1 MTAETEETQI
11 LKHYQYIYIR
21 QLDLIQNHIYSQ
33 FFPPWVYRQ
42 ECQNNVLTFF
52 NKLNLLK

>member
-42 ECQNNVLTFF
+42 EC
-52 NKLNLLK
+52 